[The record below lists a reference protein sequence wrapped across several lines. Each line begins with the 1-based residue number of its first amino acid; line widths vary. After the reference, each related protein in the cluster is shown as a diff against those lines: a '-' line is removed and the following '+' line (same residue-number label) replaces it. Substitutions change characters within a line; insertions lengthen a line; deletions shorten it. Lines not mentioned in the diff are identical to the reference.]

1 MNFGNFNRLVMLQA
15 PQPAPADQFG
25 GAGQQVLFSDV
36 AEVWAE
42 QKPGPGTEVVEANQL
57 TAVQQSTWQLR
68 YRADVTPTWQLVYN
82 GAVYAITGVQEIG
95 RQAGLLLTTY
105 RRG

>member
-1 MNFGNFNRLVMLQA
+1 MNFGKQDRLVTLQQ
-15 PQPAPADQFG
+15 PQPAPADSFG
-25 GAGQQVLFSDV
+25 GAGQQQLFSDV

-42 QKPGPGTEVVEANQL
+42 QKPGAGSEVLQGDQQV
-57 TAVQQSTWQLR
+57 AVQVSTWLMR
-68 YRADVTPTWQLVYN
+68 YRADVQPTWQLTYE

-95 RQAGLLLTTY
+95 RRAGLTLTTY

>member
-1 MNFGNFNRLVMLQA
+1 MNFGKFDRLVTLQE

-25 GAGQQVLFSDV
+25 GAGQEQLFKDV
-36 AEVWAE
+36 AQVRAE
-42 QKPGPGTEVVEANQL
+42 QKPGTDVEAVQADQL
-57 TAVQQSTWQLR
+57 TAVQQSTWQMR
-68 YRADVTPTWQLVYN
+68 YRADVVPTWQLVYN

-95 RQAGLLLTTY
+95 RKAGLILTTY

>member
-1 MNFGNFNRLVMLQA
+1 MNFGNFNRLVTLQA
-15 PQPAPADQFG
+15 PQPAPANPFG

-42 QKPGPGTEVVEANQL
+42 QKLGAGTEVVEANQL
-57 TAVQQSTWQLR
+57 TTVQQSTWQLR
-68 YRADVTPTWQLVYN
+68 YLPDVTPTWQLVYN